1 MTSEEK
7 DRIFSSI
14 QDIVNNNP
22 VLVIG
27 CGASMNFG
35 IPGMW
40 DLAVAIKKDFVETP
54 PLSEESKNCINELI
68 AKLDDNI
75 GLEDAMLSL
84 KCTEEVENRILSIV
98 WNQIKPKDN
107 EVFTNTV
114 QSHYRLPL
122 ADLLTHLIYNRE
134 DTEIGVVTT
143 NYDCLIEYAASQTEA
158 YVNCGCS
165 QFHIGKFIGFDHK
178 NQFAKLKDYEGC
190 VNIYKIHGSLD
201 WFVDDNGKMDCYPNI
216 TSIPTKMKPCIITPG
231 TNKYERALENPHRS
245 LISSVDGLFKEASG
259 YMCIGYGFNDKHI
272 QPNLLRMAIDRKKRI
287 LIVTKDL
294 TEKIKSEVIA
304 KAKNYII
311 VYSDGAK
318 GTKFKSSSESIEI
331 VDETT
336 EYWKLEEFISI
347 IK

>member
-1 MTSEEK
+1 MTTEEK
-7 DRIFSSI
+7 DRLFKSI
-14 QDIVNNNP
+14 QDIVNDNP

-27 CGASMNFG
+27 CGASMNYG

-40 DLAVAIKKDFVETP
+40 DLAMAIKADFAKTP
-54 PLSEESKNCINELI
+54 PFSEESKNCVNKLI
-68 AKLDDNI
+68 RKLDAEM

-84 KCTEEVENRILSIV
+84 KCTEEVENRILKIV

-107 EVFTNTV
+107 DVFVDIV
-114 QSHYRLPL
+114 QSRSRLPL
-122 ADLLTHLIYNRE
+122 TDLLTHLIYNRANAGV
-134 DTEIGVVTT
+134 DVVTT
-143 NYDCLIEYAASQTEA
+143 NYDCLIEYAASQTDA

-165 QFHIGKFIGFDHK
+165 QSCIGQFIGFGYK
-178 NQFAKLKDYEGC
+178 TQLAKLKDYEGC

-201 WFVDDNGKMDCYPNI
+201 WFVDNNGKMHSYPNL
-216 TSIPTKMKPCIITPG
+216 TYIPDEMKPCIITPG
-231 TNKYERALENPHRS
+231 TNKYERALEDPHRS

-272 QPNLLRMAIDRKKRI
+272 QPNLLKMAIDRKKRI

-294 TEKIKSEVIA
+294 TEKIKNEVIA

-311 VYSDGAK
+311 VYSDGAH
-318 GTKFKSSSESIEI
+318 GTKFKSSSEEIEI

-336 EYWKLEEFISI
+336 EYWKLENFMLI
-347 IK
+347 I

>member
-1 MTSEEK
+1 MTTEEK
-7 DRIFSSI
+7 DRLFKSI
-14 QDIVNNNP
+14 QDIVNDNP

-27 CGASMNFG
+27 CGASMNYG

-40 DLAVAIKKDFVETP
+40 DLAMAIKADFAKTP
-54 PLSEESKNCINELI
+54 PFSEESKNCVNKLI
-68 AKLDDNI
+68 RKLNAEM

-84 KCTEEVENRILSIV
+84 KCTEEVENRILKIV

-107 EVFTNTV
+107 DVFVDIV
-114 QSHYRLPL
+114 QSRNRLPL
-122 ADLLTHLIYNRE
+122 ADLLTHLIYNRANAGV
-134 DTEIGVVTT
+134 DVVTT
-143 NYDCLIEYAASQTEA
+143 NYDCLIEYAASQTDA

-165 QFHIGKFIGFDHK
+165 QSCIGQFIGFDYK
-178 NQFAKLKDYEGC
+178 NQLAKLKDYEGC

-201 WFVDDNGKMDCYPNI
+201 WFVDNNGKMHSYPNL
-216 TSIPTKMKPCIITPG
+216 TYIPNEMKPCIITPG
-231 TNKYERALENPHRS
+231 TNKYERALEDPHRS

-272 QPNLLRMAIDRKKRI
+272 QPNLLKMAIDRKKRI

-294 TEKIKSEVIA
+294 TEKIKNEVIA

-311 VYSDGAK
+311 VYSDGAH
-318 GTKFKSSSESIEI
+318 GTKFKSSSEEIEI

-336 EYWKLEEFISI
+336 EYWKLENFMLI
-347 IK
+347 I